1 MYVHVNVDVHTLT
14 YMHGIVDTR
23 LYSFIIP
30 PFFRMLSDD
39 VKTFVVEM
47 LIVERNCTK
56 NVDGHQ
62 RTPSTGTVY
71 VNNVPYQDKL
81 KSVDADTWLQLEV
94 EQIVNAFGNLRV
106 CDVFYSL
113 KRKKRSR
120 ICENKY
126 RR

>member
-30 PFFRMLSDD
+30 PFFRMLSDH
-39 VKTFVVEM
+39 VRTSVVEM

-94 EQIVNAFGNLRV
+94 EQIVNAFGNLQV

-113 KRKKRSR
+113 TGG
-120 ICENKY
+120 
-126 RR
+126 